1 MLTILFGWG
10 GWGLVLYALVYLY
23 DSGMKQQKPNEGYII
38 KLIGISLVLMV
49 LMSAC
54 STVGR
59 VKYYDGSNWSGSGYG
74 ESFRQSSGAG
84 GSPVGDYWTFYS
96 RRFHQ
101 GNDGTG

>member
-10 GWGLVLYALVYLY
+10 GWGLVLYALIYLY

-38 KLIGISLVLMV
+38 KLIGISLVLMI

-59 VKYYDGSNWSGSGYG
+59 VKYVGPIWDSSGYDK
-74 ESFRQSSGAG
+74 SLYQSSGTG
-84 GSPVGDYWTFYS
+84 SSPVGDYWTFYS
-96 RRFHQ
+96 RRVHQ